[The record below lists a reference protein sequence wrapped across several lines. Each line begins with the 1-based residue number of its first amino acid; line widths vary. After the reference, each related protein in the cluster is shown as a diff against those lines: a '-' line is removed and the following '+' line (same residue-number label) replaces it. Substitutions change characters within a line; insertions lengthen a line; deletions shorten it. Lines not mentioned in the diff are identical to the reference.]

1 MIRRPPRSTL
11 FPYTTLFRSAQ
22 LVAAV
27 QQHAKAV
34 HNMEG
39 VTREQ
44 VLAQARPDRKSTR
57 LNSSHGYISYAV
69 FCLKKKNSNFDPGCT
84 NIPRLLIKHT
94 VTACASLVY

>member
-1 MIRRPPRSTL
+1 VERAAVQSDLARRCGTQKRVECECGWAQQTDDE
-11 FPYTTLFRSAQ
+11 AQ

-44 VLAQARPDRKSTR
+44 VLAQARP
-57 LNSSHGYISYAV
+57 V
-69 FCLKKKNSNFDPGCT
+69 
-84 NIPRLLIKHT
+84 
-94 VTACASLVY
+94 